1 MNVWIILD
9 SFWIILKAFLNV
21 ATLIWIQHDNAFI
34 LNWVSWCKN
43 IHVFFSACSISLVV
57 PILMSIHSFV
67 RQLLISSFQLKRM
80 GSQSPLGG
88 SVGFTY
94 VLTDGDES
102 CLSIRQGRHTGWYST
117 TSHTT
122 TRVWNTSAVLFL
134 MCTTRTKKWRR
145 KTSLKWEQ

>member
-34 LNWVSWCKN
+34 LNCVSWSKN
-43 IHVFFSACSISLVV
+43 IHLFFSACSISLVV

-67 RQLLISSFQLKRM
+67 RQLLISSFQFKRM

-88 SVGFTY
+88 SGGFTY
-94 VLTDGDES
+94 ALNDGDES

-134 MCTTRTKKWRR
+134 MCTTRTKKNGEE
-145 KTSLKWEQ
+145 KHH